1 MMNDDAHPP
10 SAQSVQT
17 QKFLRYRSVR
27 QSAVRDPAPTHDPAP
42 PLPQTSQAS
51 LTRLPSRYH
60 RRPPA
65 IQSALL
71 PNEPPL
77 PTTLHTATVSRP
89 RGQTFNGATE
99 QQYGQDTRVED
110 GARRMVIQ
118 HSDLRPT
125 TRPTTSKSTPRKQTL
140 TSSFTEPSPEQ
151 LRSSLEIARE
161 EARLLLEG
169 EQDRVRA
176 LRRQQEREKR
186 RRHEEKLA
194 QEARQREAEETEEA
208 AREEARKRSERTP
221 SEDAQWRGRDVD
233 EQHAAIAP
241 PTSADA
247 IDSNKSRTRTMIIG
261 GQPPPSKEDKRAH
274 HRRASSAIEQLRQKP
289 KQSHTRTSSTGKNDA
304 KPTNE
309 AGIPKPNFDAPVS
322 AVNAGERRVSV
333 KCKEAFITLPVTPS
347 TTSKDILNSASVCM
361 SKPIDPRT
369 AVLLESFSQL
379 GLERPLRRYERIR
392 DVMNSWDKD
401 TQNHLFIMTEGEC
414 AAPGL
419 QIADAPSQQP
429 SGTVVHIY
437 HSQKPGKW
445 DKRWLRLREDGQITT
460 SKNENGIDATNICH
474 LSDFDLYTPT
484 ARQVKKLKPPKKLCF
499 ALKSQEKSAMFLDGA
514 NFAHFFCTKDKTVAD
529 TWYRAVHSWRSWY
542 LVNMLG
548 AGQPK
553 PTDTAETLRQESRPG
568 TRGSKE
574 SLPYVLGSFKPLL
587 DFSTALEANNRKP
600 EAPDSGTHHHRAS
613 QSAVDDQ
620 RPLIDFVPER
630 PSIDEKAG
638 SPKLFT
644 SRLAPAAAPPPTSF
658 PRKFM
663 IESATTTT
671 NNGGHAAADDTSK
684 DGPFTGTGLLARSA
698 SRRSQDSHGQRSGRG
713 GAPGKPLVDLTPTSE
728 FTDGSLLRKME
739 AMAPPTQG
747 VLEPKIDR
755 QKRREV
761 DVAVGEGF

>member
-1 MMNDDAHPP
+1 MSGDTQNP
-10 SAQSVQT
+10 SAQSAQT

-27 QSAVRDPAPTHDPAP
+27 QSAVKEAAPQDPPP
-42 PLPQTSQAS
+42 PLPQTSQTS

-65 IQSALL
+65 TQSAPL

-77 PTTLHTATVSRP
+77 PPSVNTATVSRP
-89 RGQTFNGATE
+89 RGRTLHDASE
-99 QQYGQDTRVED
+99 QDGQAGQAEN

-118 HSDLRPT
+118 HSGSRPT
-125 TRPTTSKSTPRKQTL
+125 TRPTTGRSTPRKQTL
-140 TSSFTEPSPEQ
+140 TSSIQEPSPDE
-151 LRSSLEIARE
+151 LRRSLEAARE

-176 LRRQQEREKR
+176 LRQQEARRRHNEREKR
-186 RRHEEKLA
+186 RKQEEKLA
-194 QEARQREAEETEEA
+194 QETRQREAEDV
-208 AREEARKRSERTP
+208 ARLEARTRPDRTRP
-221 SEDAQWRGRDVD
+221 EDTQHCEQDVD
-233 EQHAAIAP
+233 EQYEAP
-241 PTSADA
+241 ASSTPDPVLNV
-247 IDSNKSRTRTMIIG
+247 NKSRTRTLVIG
-261 GQPPPSKEDKRAH
+261 GQASSGKQGERAH
-274 HRRASSAIEQLRQKP
+274 HRRASSAVEQLRQKP
-289 KQSHTRTSSTGKNDA
+289 KQSHSRTNSAGKNDE
-304 KPTNE
+304 KTNSQ
-309 AGIPKPNFDAPVS
+309 APIPKPNFDAPVS

-333 KCKEAFITLPVTPS
+333 KCKEALVTLPITPS
-347 TTSKDILNSASVCM
+347 TTSKDVLSSASLCM
-361 SKPIDPRT
+361 SQPIDPRT

-392 DVMNSWDKD
+392 DVMNSWDSD
-401 TQNHLFIMTEGEC
+401 TQNHVFIMAEGEC

-419 QIADAPSQQP
+419 QLADAPKQQP
-429 SGTVVHIY
+429 YGTVVNIY
-437 HSQKPGKW
+437 HSQRPGKW

-460 SKNENGIDATNICH
+460 SKNESGIDSTNICH

-484 ARQVKKLKPPKKLCF
+484 ARQIKKLKPPKKLCF

-529 TWYRAVHSWRSWY
+529 RWYHAVHSWRSWY

-548 AGQPK
+548 EGQQK
-553 PTDTAETLRQESRPG
+553 TTDPAERLGQGSRPG

-587 DFSTALEANNRKP
+587 DFGSTFEGKRKP
-600 EAPDSGTHHHRAS
+600 ESDVAHRAS
-613 QSAVDDQ
+613 QSDDQ

-638 SPKLFT
+638 SPKFP
-644 SRLAPAAAPPPTSF
+644 SRPPGAPPTSF
-658 PRKFM
+658 PRKLM
-663 IESATTTT
+663 VESAT
-671 NNGGHAAADDTSK
+671 NGTGEDT

-698 SRRSQDSHGQRSGRG
+698 SRRSQGGHRSGR

-739 AMAPPTQG
+739 AMAPQQG
-747 VLEPKIDR
+747 VPEPKIDR
-755 QKRREV
+755 LKRREV
-761 DVAVGEGF
+761 DIAVGEGF